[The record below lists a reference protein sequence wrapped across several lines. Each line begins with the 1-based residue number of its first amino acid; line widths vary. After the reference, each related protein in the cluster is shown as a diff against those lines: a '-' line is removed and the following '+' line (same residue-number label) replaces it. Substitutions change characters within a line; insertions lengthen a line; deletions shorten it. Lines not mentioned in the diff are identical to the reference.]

1 MEPRKWSEKL
11 SSYSLS
17 YLLTYPGETP
27 MLKLDFS
34 IESSADR
41 AAYVNT
47 YIDPC
52 ANYTAKELETIS
64 NYLLYGKDED
74 GLSCVDKKQVQIKA
88 KHSTWARKDAE
99 SLDALLEKPTFDERG
114 IQSGNTRYKNPKPS
128 IDRIA
133 DADVPGIQDLWKVID
148 EVQYLIDVN
157 KGKIEDTNVRKLT
170 SNELYEYQ
178 HYLVE
183 LRRQQFVL
191 RDAVKPVLCRSKV
204 NITPVYDMFDAAI
217 PWDQENSNFAIA
229 PLGLYTYAKQR
240 FDDPRALE
248 EVDYHWN
255 ENAKWVLDF
264 RNADHIYEL
273 FELWDELETAAS
285 LDVESTAA
293 AMLDTLK
300 FYRMR
305 AHLTEEQEKILDM
318 KIAHVPNQTISDKVR
333 ELYGTAHSANYIS
346 TMYKQKI
353 CGKIAEAAIL
363 HFDYYQNREIAN
375 AWKKCTCCGEYK
387 LRDTREYMR
396 RARSSDGLASICKV
410 CDKEKREKMKRG
422 EK

>member
-1 MEPRKWSEKL
+1 
-11 SSYSLS
+11 
-17 YLLTYPGETP
+17 

-34 IESSADR
+34 IESSTDR

-47 YIDPC
+47 YMDPC

-114 IQSGNTRYKNPKPS
+114 IQSGPTKYKNPKPS

-133 DADVPGIQDLWKVID
+133 DADVPGMKDLWEVID
-148 EVQYLIDVN
+148 GVQYLIDVN
-157 KGKIEDTNVRKLT
+157 KEKIEDPTARKLT
-170 SNELYEYQ
+170 SSELYEYQ

-191 RDAVKPVLCRSKV
+191 RDMVKPVICRSKV
-204 NITPVYDMFDAAI
+204 NITPVYDLFDGSI
-217 PWDQENSNFAIA
+217 PWDQEGSDFSIA
-229 PLGLYTYAKQR
+229 PLGLYTHAKVR
-240 FDDPRALE
+240 FDNPRALE
-248 EVDYHWN
+248 EADYHWN
-255 ENAKWVLDF
+255 EKAKHILDF
-264 RNADHIYEL
+264 RNSDHIYEL
-273 FELWDELETAAS
+273 FELYGDLETAMD

-293 AMLDTLK
+293 GLIDTLN
-300 FYRMR
+300 FYRER
-305 AHLTEEQEKILDM
+305 AHLSDEHNTILDM
-318 KIAHVPNQTISDKVR
+318 KIEHVSNQQICEVLR
-333 ELYGTAHSANYIS
+333 EKFGVTHSANYIS

-353 CGKIAEAAIL
+353 CGKIADAATL
-363 HFDYYQNREIAN
+363 HYDYYLNREIAT
-375 AWKKCTCCGEYK
+375 AWKMCTCCGEFK

-396 RARSSDGLASICKV
+396 RARSSDGLSSVCKI
-410 CDKEKREKMKRG
+410 CDKQKRDTKKQS
-422 EK
+422 K

>member
-1 MEPRKWSEKL
+1 
-11 SSYSLS
+11 
-17 YLLTYPGETP
+17 

-34 IESSADR
+34 IESSTDR

-47 YIDPC
+47 YMDPC

-114 IQSGNTRYKNPKPS
+114 IQSGPTKYKNPKPS

-133 DADVPGIQDLWKVID
+133 DADVPGMKDLWEVID
-148 EVQYLIDVN
+148 GVQYLIDVN
-157 KGKIEDTNVRKLT
+157 KEKIEDPTARKLT
-170 SNELYEYQ
+170 SSELYEYQ

-191 RDAVKPVLCRSKV
+191 RDMVKPVICRSKV
-204 NITPVYDMFDAAI
+204 NITPVYDLFDGSI
-217 PWDQENSNFAIA
+217 PWDQEGSDFSIA
-229 PLGLYTYAKQR
+229 PLGLYTHAKVR
-240 FDDPRALE
+240 FDNPRALE
-248 EVDYHWN
+248 EADYHWN
-255 ENAKWVLDF
+255 EKAKHILDF
-264 RNADHIYEL
+264 RNSDHIYEL
-273 FELWDELETAAS
+273 FELYGDLETAMD

-293 AMLDTLK
+293 GLIDTLN
-300 FYRMR
+300 FYRER
-305 AHLTEEQEKILDM
+305 AHLSDEHNTILDM
-318 KIAHVPNQTISDKVR
+318 KIEHVSNQQICEVLR
-333 ELYGTAHSANYIS
+333 EKFGVTHSANYIS

-353 CGKIAEAAIL
+353 CGKIADAATL
-363 HFDYYQNREIAN
+363 HYDYYLNREIAT
-375 AWKKCTCCGEYK
+375 AWKMCTCCGEYK

-396 RARSSDGLASICKV
+396 RARSSDGLSSICKV
-410 CDKEKREKMKRG
+410 CDKEKRDKMKRG

>member
-1 MEPRKWSEKL
+1 
-11 SSYSLS
+11 
-17 YLLTYPGETP
+17 

-34 IESSADR
+34 IESSIDR

-47 YIDPC
+47 YMDPC

-74 GLSCVDKKQVQIKA
+74 GLSSVDKKTIQIKP

-114 IQSGNTRYKNPKPS
+114 IQSGTTRYKNPKPS

-157 KGKIEDTNVRKLT
+157 KGKIEDANVRKLT

-264 RNADHIYEL
+264 RNPEHIYEL
-273 FELWDELETAAS
+273 FELYEDLETAMD

-293 AMLDTLK
+293 ALIDTLN
-300 FYRMR
+300 FYRKR
-305 AHLTEEQEKILDM
+305 AHLSEEHNRILDAKM
-318 KIAHVPNQTISDKVR
+318 NHLSNNYICDILKKEFGVN
-333 ELYGTAHSANYIS
+333 HSANYIS
-346 TMYKQKI
+346 TIYKQKI
-353 CGKIAEAAIL
+353 CNKIADAATL
-363 HFDYYQNREIAN
+363 HYDYYLNREIAT
-375 AWKKCTCCGEYK
+375 AWKKCTCCGEFK
-387 LRDTREYMR
+387 LRDTREYIR
-396 RARSSDGLASICKV
+396 RARSSDGLSSICKV
-410 CDKEKREKMKRG
+410 CDKEKRDKMKRG

>member
-1 MEPRKWSEKL
+1 
-11 SSYSLS
+11 
-17 YLLTYPGETP
+17 

-41 AAYVNT
+41 AEYVKT
-47 YIDPC
+47 YMDPC
-52 ANYTAKELETIS
+52 ANYTPKELETIS
-64 NYLLYGKDED
+64 NYVLYGKDED
-74 GLSCVDKKQVQIKA
+74 GLSSVDRKEIQIKA

-114 IQSGNTRYKNPKPS
+114 IQTGNTRYKNPKPS

-133 DADVPGIQDLWKVID
+133 DADVPGMKELWEVID
-148 EVQYLIDVN
+148 EVQYLIDAN
-157 KGKIEDTNVRKLT
+157 KGKIEDGSVRKLT

-204 NITPVYDMFDAAI
+204 NITPVYDMFDAAV
-217 PWDQENSNFAIA
+217 PWDQESSNFAIA

-248 EVDYHWN
+248 EVDYYWN
-255 ENAKWVLDF
+255 EKAKWVLDF

-285 LDVESTAA
+285 LDIESTAA
-293 AMLDTLK
+293 AMLDTLR

-318 KIAHVPNQTISDKVR
+318 KIAHIPNQTISDKVR
-333 ELYGTAHSANYIS
+333 ELYGTTHSANYIS

-396 RARSSDGLASICKV
+396 RARSSDGLASVCKV

>member
-1 MEPRKWSEKL
+1 
-11 SSYSLS
+11 
-17 YLLTYPGETP
+17 

-41 AAYVNT
+41 AAYVNS
-47 YIDPC
+47 YMDPC

-74 GLSCVDKKQVQIKA
+74 GLSCVDKKNVQIKA

-114 IQSGNTRYKNPKPS
+114 IQTGSTRYKTPKLS

-133 DADVPGIQDLWKVID
+133 DADVPGLKELWEVID

-157 KGKIEDTNVRKLT
+157 KGKIEDEGVRKLT

-183 LRRQQFVL
+183 LRRQQFIL

-204 NITPVYDMFDAAI
+204 NITPVYDVFDVSV
-217 PWDQENSNFAIA
+217 PWDQENSKFSIA

-240 FDDPRALE
+240 FDNPRALE
-248 EVDYHWN
+248 EIDYKYN

-264 RNADHIYEL
+264 RKTEHVYEL
-273 FELWDELETAAS
+273 FELYGDLETEMEK
-285 LDVESTAA
+285 DVESIAA
-293 AMLDTLK
+293 ALIDTLN

-305 AHLTEEQEKILDM
+305 ANLSEEHNIILDS
-318 KIAHVPNQTISDKVR
+318 KINQISNNDICEKLKR
-333 ELYGTAHSANYIS
+333 EFGITHSPNYIS
-346 TMYKQKI
+346 TIYKQKI
-353 CGKIAEAAIL
+353 CGKIAEAATL
-363 HFDYYQNREIAN
+363 HYDHYLNREVAT
-375 AWKKCTCCGEYK
+375 AWKMCTCCGEYK

-410 CDKEKREKMKRG
+410 CDKKKRNKVKRG

>member
-1 MEPRKWSEKL
+1 
-11 SSYSLS
+11 
-17 YLLTYPGETP
+17 

-47 YIDPC
+47 YMDPC

-74 GLSCVDKKQVQIKA
+74 GLSCVDKKQVQIKT

-114 IQSGNTRYKNPKPS
+114 IQTGNTRYKNPKPS

-157 KGKIEDTNVRKLT
+157 KGKIEDANVRKLT

-273 FELWDELETAAS
+273 FELYEDLETAMD

-293 AMLDTLK
+293 ALIDTLN
-300 FYRMR
+300 FYRKR
-305 AHLTEEQEKILDM
+305 AHLSEEHNRILDAKM
-318 KIAHVPNQTISDKVR
+318 NHLSNNYICDILKKEFGVN
-333 ELYGTAHSANYIS
+333 HSANYIS
-346 TMYKQKI
+346 TIYKQKI
-353 CGKIAEAAIL
+353 CNKIADAAIL
-363 HFDYYQNREIAN
+363 HYDYYLNREIAT
-375 AWKKCTCCGEYK
+375 AWKKCTCCGEFK
-387 LRDTREYMR
+387 LRDTREYIR
-396 RARSSDGLASICKV
+396 RARSSDGLSSICKV
-410 CDKEKREKMKRG
+410 CDKEKRDKMKRG

>member
-1 MEPRKWSEKL
+1 
-11 SSYSLS
+11 
-17 YLLTYPGETP
+17 

-34 IESSADR
+34 IESSKERAD
-41 AAYVNT
+41 YVNK
-47 YIDPC
+47 YMDPC

-74 GLSCVDKKQVQIKA
+74 GLSCVDKKQVQIKT

-114 IQSGNTRYKNPKPS
+114 IQSGTTRYKNPKPS

-157 KGKIEDTNVRKLT
+157 KGKIEDANVRKLT

-273 FELWDELETAAS
+273 FELYGDLETAMD

-293 AMLDTLK
+293 ALIDTLN
-300 FYRMR
+300 FYRKR
-305 AHLTEEQEKILDM
+305 AYLSEEHNRILDAKM
-318 KIAHVPNQTISDKVR
+318 NHLSNNYICDMLKKEFGVN
-333 ELYGTAHSANYIS
+333 HSANYIS
-346 TMYKQKI
+346 TIYKQKI
-353 CGKIAEAAIL
+353 CNKIADAATL
-363 HFDYYQNREIAN
+363 HYDYYLNREIAT
-375 AWKKCTCCGEYK
+375 AWKKCTCCGEFK

-396 RARSSDGLASICKV
+396 RARSSDGLSSICKV
-410 CDKEKREKMKRG
+410 CDKEKRDKMKRG

>member
-1 MEPRKWSEKL
+1 
-11 SSYSLS
+11 
-17 YLLTYPGETP
+17 

-47 YIDPC
+47 YMDPC

-74 GLSCVDKKQVQIKA
+74 GLSCVDKKQVQIKT

-114 IQSGNTRYKNPKPS
+114 IQSGTTRYKNPKPS

-157 KGKIEDTNVRKLT
+157 KGKIEDANVRKLT

-273 FELWDELETAAS
+273 FELYGDLETAMD

-293 AMLDTLK
+293 ALIDTLN
-300 FYRMR
+300 FYRKR
-305 AHLTEEQEKILDM
+305 AYLSEEHNRILDAKM
-318 KIAHVPNQTISDKVR
+318 NHLSNNYICDMLKKEFGVN
-333 ELYGTAHSANYIS
+333 HSANYIS
-346 TMYKQKI
+346 TIYKQKI
-353 CGKIAEAAIL
+353 CNKIADAATL
-363 HFDYYQNREIAN
+363 HYDYYLNREIAT
-375 AWKKCTCCGEYK
+375 AWKKCTCCGEFK
-387 LRDTREYMR
+387 LRDTREYIR
-396 RARSSDGLASICKV
+396 RARSSDGLSSICKV
-410 CDKEKREKMKRG
+410 CDKEKRDKMKRG